1 MLVPQL
7 RMEATYGKLA
17 ISTTPARL
25 DITQPPAELTI
36 EQPPAEMN
44 IASVPARLTIDQSR
58 AWAAMNNKHVF
69 EFIRDGA
76 EDGRQAVLDY
86 IARTASQGD
95 ELMRIENGGNPIA
108 DQAVVNSEDPP
119 LEFNIAFVPPPFSV
133 KIGYEPGRLDIDCRI
148 QPPRIDV
155 KRHEPI
161 IHYQRGAVRID
172 LAQHP
177 SLRIDVVI

>member
-1 MLVPQL
+1 
-7 RMEATYGKLA
+7 MEATYARLA

-76 EDGRQAVLDY
+76 EDGRQAVLNY

-95 ELMRIENGGNPIA
+95 ELMRIENGGNPIV
-108 DQAVVNSEDPP
+108 DQAVVNSEAPP

-133 KIGYEPGRLDIDCRI
+133 KIGYEPGRLDIDWRI

-161 IHYQRGAVRID
+161 IRYQRGAVRID
-172 LAQHP
+172 LAQRP
-177 SLRIDVVI
+177 SLHIDVVI

>member
-1 MLVPQL
+1 MRVPQL
-7 RMEATYGKLA
+7 RMEATYARLA

-25 DITQPPAELTI
+25 DITHPPAELTI
-36 EQPPAEMN
+36 AQPPAEMN

-76 EDGRQAVLDY
+76 EDGRQAVLNY

-95 ELMRIENGGNPIA
+95 ELMRIENGGNPIV
-108 DQAVVNSEDPP
+108 DQAVVNSEAPP

-133 KIGYEPGRLDIDCRI
+133 KIGYEPGRLDIDWRI

-161 IHYQRGAVRID
+161 IRYQRGAVRID
-172 LAQHP
+172 LAQRP
-177 SLRIDVVI
+177 SLHIDVVI